1 MKKSMDLFGKALLA
15 YANGDK
21 SKFFFADS
29 SGNKYEHPL
38 SKYFRDYKQFTK
50 LERKIISLSRGNI
63 LDLGCGTGNY
73 IPYLMKRG
81 KVLGI
86 DISPRIIQV
95 AKKRYKLKNVLV
107 ANIFNFKT
115 AKKFDTIV
123 LLENNLGLGQTISKT
138 KKLLK
143 LLTNLLNKNGQ
154 ILTNGKNIP
163 DRDYFVG
170 ELIPIYRGLKGPGFG
185 WISFNTK
192 YLKKLCN
199 ELGLKLEIIN
209 RDKGHYLAKITR
221 KSK

>member
-21 SKFFFADS
+21 NKFFFVDS
-29 SGNKYEHPL
+29 SGNKYEHLL

-50 LERKIISLSRGNI
+50 FERKIISLSHGNI

-86 DISPRIIQV
+86 DISPIIIQI
-95 AKKRYKLKNVLV
+95 AKKKYRLNNVKV

-123 LLENNLGLGQTISKT
+123 LLENNLGLGGTIPKT
-138 KKLLK
+138 KKLLRI
-143 LLTNLLNKNGQ
+143 LANLLNKNGQ

-170 ELIPIYRGLKGPGFG
+170 ELTPSYQDITGPSFK

-192 YLKKLCN
+192 YLRELCG
-199 ELGLKLEIIN
+199 ELNLRLEII
-209 RDKGHYLAKITR
+209 DKNKYQYLVKITR